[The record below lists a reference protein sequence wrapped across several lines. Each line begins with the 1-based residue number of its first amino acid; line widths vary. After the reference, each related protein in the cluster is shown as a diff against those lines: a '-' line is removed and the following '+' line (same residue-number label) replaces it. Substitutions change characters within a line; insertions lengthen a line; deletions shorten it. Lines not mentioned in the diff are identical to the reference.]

1 MLQGNNLEV
10 AMSPSAVRRSLIAAA
25 ALAALALPAAAHHG
39 WTGYGEKDFELSGV
53 VQSASLDWPHGLLK
67 VKAADGVW
75 DVVLAPPNAIA
86 NSGLTLA
93 AVPVGTKIT
102 ARGHRHLDPTR
113 KEIKTERLV
122 VGAKTYDL
130 YPNRS

>member
-1 MLQGNNLEV
+1 
-10 AMSPSAVRRSLIAAA
+10 MSPSAVRRSLIVAG

-39 WTGYGEKDFELSGV
+39 WTGYDQKDFAVTGV

-67 VKAADGVW
+67 VKAADGIW
-75 DVVLAPPNAIA
+75 DVVLSPPNGIA
-86 NSGLTLA
+86 NAGLTLA
-93 AVPVGTKIT
+93 AVPAGTKVT
-102 ARGHRHLDPTR
+102 ARGHRHLDPAR